1 MAISRE
7 FLSESTNGG
16 YINVTASGSPGTLI
30 HTATNTAGEKDEVWL
45 WGVNN
50 TGSDASLVIEWAG
63 TDDVEDI
70 TQVGIPSSN
79 GRQLLVAGE
88 TIAGGL
94 VIRAYSDHPS
104 ATISGVNIGGNVNR
118 LSNG

>member
-1 MAISRE
+1 MAITRE

-30 HTATNTAGEKDEVWL
+30 HTATSTVGEKDEVWI

-50 TGSDASLVIEWAG
+50 TANTADVIIEWG
-63 TDDVEDI
+63 GVDDVLNV
-70 TQVGIPSSN
+70 TQVGMPSAT

-88 TIAGGL
+88 SLAGGL
-94 VIRAYSDHPS
+94 EVKVFSDQLS
-104 ATISGVNIGGNVNR
+104 AMSSGINVGGNVNR
-118 LSNG
+118 MSNG

>member
-1 MAISRE
+1 MTISRE

-30 HTATNTAGEKDEVWL
+30 HTATSTVGEKDEVWL

-50 TGSDASLVIEWAG
+50 TASPASLVIEWSG
-63 TDDVEDI
+63 VDDVTDI
-70 TQVGIPSSN
+70 TQVGIPSAN

-94 VIRAYSDHPS
+94 EVKVYTDQLT
-104 ATISGVNIGGNVNR
+104 ATTSGVNIGGNVNR
-118 LSNG
+118 MSNG